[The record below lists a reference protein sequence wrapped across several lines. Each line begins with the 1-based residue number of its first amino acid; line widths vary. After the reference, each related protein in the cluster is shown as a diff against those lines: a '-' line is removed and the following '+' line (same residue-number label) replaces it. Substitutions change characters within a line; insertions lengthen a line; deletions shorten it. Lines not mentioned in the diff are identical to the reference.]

1 MLCSHTGLDFS
12 CIFSTF
18 FRLTSDFDNFG
29 FFQAPGS
36 NPQGSNPTNELVEI
50 RSAPLVMA
58 SVRGDPGDATAE
70 HHEVICAQATGQ
82 APLPNGVVGTR
93 DDRPQGPSTTR
104 EPVGAPVTRYG
115 NVEGTAEGNVAA
127 QASRDESQSP
137 PVAATDQ
144 TLRTPVNTGE
154 EPGPQQAGLMQALTT
169 MDPGRHPDPGS
180 VLSASGSVT
189 TPEFLTPTSRMV
201 SQGQGS
207 WLGRNVMEGW
217 PRWVTRLGAYLA
229 PQDGLAR
236 VLSRSYHVGDQRL
249 C

>member
-1 MLCSHTGLDFS
+1 
-12 CIFSTF
+12 
-18 FRLTSDFDNFG
+18 
-29 FFQAPGS
+29 
-36 NPQGSNPTNELVEI
+36 
-50 RSAPLVMA
+50 MA
-58 SVRGDPGDATAE
+58 SVRGYPGDATAE
-70 HHEVICAQATGQ
+70 HHEVMSAQATGQ

-169 MDPGRHPDPGS
+169 II
-180 VLSASGSVT
+180 
-189 TPEFLTPTSRMV
+189 
-201 SQGQGS
+201 
-207 WLGRNVMEGW
+207 
-217 PRWVTRLGAYLA
+217 
-229 PQDGLAR
+229 QDGTQILEA
-236 VLSRSYHVGDQRL
+236 